1 MLARFGEEGDGRKI
15 VISTENGV
23 SPFRIPE
30 FNYEFVS
37 PLVAHAAWVQIQQLA
52 PDVLNRYCWS
62 QCVLRKH

>member
-1 MLARFGEEGDGRKI
+1 M
-15 VISTENGV
+15 STENGV
-23 SPFRIPE
+23 SPFNIPE